1 MISFNPASLTWL
13 IIRLFNFDDFAV
25 HKRKKSNKQN
35 CLRKVQAVW
44 ELSLLI
50 TAPVLRSII
59 DTHLLN

>member
-35 CLRKVQAVW
+35 SLRKVQAVW

-50 TAPVLRSII
+50 TAPILRSII